1 MMLSYFDTEEQ
12 TPDQARLYETCLKGS
27 RDEIRNFVNTRD
39 ISTQYLKDGMN
50 PMHVVAIAG
59 RKDAEVILDMMLQN
73 GFNVNDQ
80 TKTGEDTVL
89 HLIVEHIDVKQ
100 AFPLVLKILEYNPD
114 LQIRNR
120 KLRTPYDLALAHEEY
135 ELAEVLDGHMTAAEA
150 REFYKNKIA
159 AIYGAKLV
167 DAVLRSNENDIQ
179 DFLKLGADPNYVNEH
194 KNGAIHYAI
203 THCTLPTRKT
213 LQLLIDGN
221 ADVNLQDD
229 EGDTALNLVIKMSKL
244 RDTGDMYKCAELLVQ
259 NGALSTFKDLDGN
272 DALSLA
278 RKRQYD
284 DVVKLLTERRT
295 QHIQL
300 PPVDES
306 EADHPPP
313 LPRTELENLPPLPEL
328 PNDQQEIETAEP
340 RRQHREPA
348 PPGQSSGLN
357 LAQNTGQNTIPHP
370 VPAPGQN
377 IGPSMGLNTGPTPK
391 PKAIQPSQLPPPP
404 KFIPRPTDIDDISEE
419 EEDEDDTSPVPP
431 PTMPQDTLVKAIREG
446 TLDEVNEALFG
457 LRADPNIP
465 GDDGLYPIHHVLI
478 RGEMEDEEERLG
490 MLRSLI
496 EAGADINQKTVNSES
511 TALHVT
517 ATKNQHEEAQVL
529 LDTHKCDYNAKNK
542 HDKTAYDVAEE
553 EECQEVMDVIENH
566 RRNVRQRM
574 QKAAKASTCT
584 IL

>member
-12 TPDQARLYETCLKGS
+12 TADQARLYETCLKGS
-27 RDEIRNFVNTRD
+27 REEIRNYCRNGD
-39 ISTQYLKDGMN
+39 IASLYIKDGMN

-73 GFNVNDQ
+73 GFHVNDQ
-80 TKTGEDTVL
+80 TMSGDDTVL
-89 HLIVEHIDVKQ
+89 HLIVEHIDVKA

-120 KLRTPYDLALAHEEY
+120 KLRTPYDLALARGEF
-135 ELAEVLDGHMTAAEA
+135 ELAEVLDGHMTASEA
-150 REFYKNKIA
+150 REYYKNKIA
-159 AIYGAKLV
+159 AIYGAKLI

-203 THCTLPTRKT
+203 THCTLPPQRT
-213 LQLLIDGN
+213 LQLLIDGK

-229 EGDTALNLVIKMSKL
+229 EGDTALNLVIKMTKL
-244 RDTGDMYKCAELLVQ
+244 KDTGEMYKCAELLVQ
-259 NGALSTFKDLDGN
+259 NGALSTLKDLDGN

-278 RKRQYD
+278 KKRQYD
-284 DVVKLLTERRT
+284 DIVKLLTDRRP

-300 PPVDES
+300 PPVDDS

-313 LPRTELENLPPLPEL
+313 LPRGQEILPPLPES
-328 PNDQQEIETAEP
+328 PNEEPEPATDSAEP
-340 RRQHREPA
+340 RRQITQPT
-348 PPGQSSGLN
+348 PPGQN
-357 LAQNTGQNTIPHP
+357 MK
-370 VPAPGQN
+370 
-377 IGPSMGLNTGPTPK
+377 PSPRP
-391 PKAIQPSQLPPPP
+391 PLPPPP
-404 KFIPRPTDIDDISEE
+404 VREPAQLPPAPRLLPPPPDIDELSAD
-419 EEDEDDTSPVPP
+419 EDESNHPP
-431 PTMPQDTLVKAIREG
+431 PMMPQDTLVRAIREG
-446 TLDEVNEALFG
+446 TLEEVNEALFG

-478 RGEMEDEEERLG
+478 RGEMENEDERID
-490 MLRSLI
+490 MLKSLI

-511 TALHVT
+511 TALHVA
-517 ATKNQHEEAQVL
+517 ATKNQYEEAQVL
-529 LDTHKCDYNAKNK
+529 LDTHKCDYNLKNK
-542 HDKTAYDVAEE
+542 HEKTAYDIAEE

-566 RRNVRQRM
+566 RRRVRQRM
-574 QKAAKASTCT
+574 QRAAKASTCI

>member
-12 TPDQARLYETCLKGS
+12 TADQARLYETCLKGS
-27 RDEIRNFVNTRD
+27 REEIRNYCRNGD
-39 ISTQYLKDGMN
+39 IASLYIKDGMN

-73 GFNVNDQ
+73 GFHVNDQ
-80 TKTGEDTVL
+80 TMSGDDTVL
-89 HLIVEHIDVKQ
+89 HLIVEHIDVKA

-120 KLRTPYDLALAHEEY
+120 KLRTPYDLALARGEF
-135 ELAEVLDGHMTAAEA
+135 ELAEVLDGHMTASEA
-150 REFYKNKIA
+150 REYYKNKIA
-159 AIYGAKLV
+159 AIYGPKKRVLSPRTKRYFQAKLI

-203 THCTLPTRKT
+203 THCTLPPQRT
-213 LQLLIDGN
+213 LQLLIDGK

-229 EGDTALNLVIKMSKL
+229 EGDTALNLVIKMTKL
-244 RDTGDMYKCAELLVQ
+244 KDTGEMYKCAELLVQ
-259 NGALSTFKDLDGN
+259 NGALSTLKDLDGN

-278 RKRQYD
+278 KKRQYD
-284 DVVKLLTERRT
+284 DIVKLLTDRRP

-300 PPVDES
+300 PPVDDS

-313 LPRTELENLPPLPEL
+313 LPRGQEILPPLPES
-328 PNDQQEIETAEP
+328 PNEEP
-340 RRQHREPA
+340 EPA
-348 PPGQSSGLN
+348 
-357 LAQNTGQNTIPHP
+357 
-370 VPAPGQN
+370 
-377 IGPSMGLNTGPTPK
+377 
-391 PKAIQPSQLPPPP
+391 
-404 KFIPRPTDIDDISEE
+404 TDSAE
-419 EEDEDDTSPVPP
+419 
-431 PTMPQDTLVKAIREG
+431 DTLVRAIREG
-446 TLDEVNEALFG
+446 TLEEVNEALFG

-478 RGEMEDEEERLG
+478 RGEMENEDERID
-490 MLRSLI
+490 MLKSLI

-511 TALHVT
+511 TALHVA
-517 ATKNQHEEAQVL
+517 ATKNQYEEAQVL
-529 LDTHKCDYNAKNK
+529 LDTHKCDYNLKNK
-542 HDKTAYDVAEE
+542 HEKTAYDIAEE

-566 RRNVRQRM
+566 RRRVRQRM
-574 QKAAKASTCT
+574 QRAAKASTCI

>member
-159 AIYGAKLV
+159 AIYGRKKRVLSPRTKRYFQAKLV

-295 QHIQL
+295 QHI
-300 PPVDES
+300 
-306 EADHPPP
+306 
-313 LPRTELENLPPLPEL
+313 
-328 PNDQQEIETAEP
+328 
-340 RRQHREPA
+340 
-348 PPGQSSGLN
+348 
-357 LAQNTGQNTIPHP
+357 
-370 VPAPGQN
+370 
-377 IGPSMGLNTGPTPK
+377 
-391 PKAIQPSQLPPPP
+391 
-404 KFIPRPTDIDDISEE
+404 
-419 EEDEDDTSPVPP
+419 
-431 PTMPQDTLVKAIREG
+431 QDTLVKAIREG

>member
-244 RDTGDMYKCAELLVQ
+244 RETGDMYKCAELLVQ

-328 PNDQQEIETAEP
+328 PNDQQEIETAE
-340 RRQHREPA
+340 
-348 PPGQSSGLN
+348 
-357 LAQNTGQNTIPHP
+357 
-370 VPAPGQN
+370 
-377 IGPSMGLNTGPTPK
+377 
-391 PKAIQPSQLPPPP
+391 
-404 KFIPRPTDIDDISEE
+404 
-419 EEDEDDTSPVPP
+419 
-431 PTMPQDTLVKAIREG
+431 DTLVKAIREG